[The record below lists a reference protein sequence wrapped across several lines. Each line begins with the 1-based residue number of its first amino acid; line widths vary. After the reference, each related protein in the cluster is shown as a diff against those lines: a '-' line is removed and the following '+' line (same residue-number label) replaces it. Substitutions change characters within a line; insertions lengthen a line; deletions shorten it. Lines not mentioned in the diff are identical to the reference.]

1 MSQYIISPE
10 TTLYNYNSHLLLC
23 YYSIRASVSKK
34 MATIT
39 LQIPDELA
47 QRLEPLQNRLPE
59 LLWQLLDK
67 KNPTTIE
74 PEINT
79 HSGDIPAVYQEV
91 LDFLIKSPIP
101 QDIVNFKVSQQAQ
114 TRLQILLD
122 KNRESTL
129 NEMEI
134 AELDVYEQLE
144 HLMILLK
151 ARAYSEIG

>member
-1 MSQYIISPE
+1 
-10 TTLYNYNSHLLLC
+10 
-23 YYSIRASVSKK
+23 

-59 LLWQLLDK
+59 LLWQIVELT

-91 LDFLIKSPIP
+91 LDFLIESPIP

-114 TRLQILLD
+114 IRLQILLD

-151 ARAYSEIG
+151 ARAYSEI

>member
-1 MSQYIISPE
+1 
-10 TTLYNYNSHLLLC
+10 
-23 YYSIRASVSKK
+23 

-59 LLWQLLDK
+59 LLWQILELT

-101 QDIVNFKVSQQAQ
+101 QEIVNFKVSQQAQ
-114 TRLQILLD
+114 IRLQILLD
-122 KNRESTL
+122 KNRESIL
-129 NEMEI
+129 NPMEI
-134 AELDVYEQLE
+134 EELDVCEQLE
-144 HLMILLK
+144 HLIILLK
-151 ARAYSEIG
+151 ARAYSEI

>member
-1 MSQYIISPE
+1 
-10 TTLYNYNSHLLLC
+10 
-23 YYSIRASVSKK
+23 

-59 LLWQLLDK
+59 LLWQLLD

-114 TRLQILLD
+114 IRLQILLD

>member
-1 MSQYIISPE
+1 
-10 TTLYNYNSHLLLC
+10 
-23 YYSIRASVSKK
+23 

-59 LLWQLLDK
+59 LLWQLLEST
-67 KNPTTIE
+67 KNSITIE
-74 PEINT
+74 PEIT
-79 HSGDIPAVYQEV
+79 TMSGDIPAVYQEV

-114 TRLQILLD
+114 KRLQILLD
-122 KNRESTL
+122 KNRDSIL

-151 ARAYSEIG
+151 ARAYSEI